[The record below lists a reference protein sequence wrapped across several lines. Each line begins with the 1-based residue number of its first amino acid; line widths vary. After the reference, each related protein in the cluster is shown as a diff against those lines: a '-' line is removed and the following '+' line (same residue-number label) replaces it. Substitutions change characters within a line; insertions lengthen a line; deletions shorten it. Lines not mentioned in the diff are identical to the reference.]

1 MSPKHTARA
10 QPPSPDGAA
19 DARIERAQNDS
30 TVLPIDAE
38 SADRLSDQ
46 GLRLELVDTSDAA
59 AFSAWLQAENRGFHL
74 PRAAARAID
83 EQLQTGYRRTTGVW
97 DATAA
102 DAAGPVATI
111 ACWPTPLTVPGE
123 RTVPSWAISA
133 VTVAPTH
140 RRRGIA
146 RQLIEAE
153 LRTAK
158 ALGIPVAILTV
169 SEATI
174 YSRYG
179 FAPTATVTD
188 LTIDTRRVTWT
199 GPTASGR
206 LHLVPMEQLKTDG
219 RELLE
224 RVRLRAPGE
233 IQLDEYLWQR
243 LLGLV
248 ADDDDEAKHL
258 RAVRYDDAEGRP
270 QGFAIYRIKDGAN
283 FSSHV
288 LEVKYLVAV
297 TDDAHSGIWRYLLEM
312 DLVATVTAP
321 MQPIDDPIFWQISDV
336 RGLSTTGHRDHLWAR
351 ILDPKAALE
360 GRSYAAPGRIVLDV
374 SDPLG
379 YADAL
384 ILVEIDADGTAVV
397 STLDGEAPDD
407 AAAIAITVNELGA
420 LFLGGVSAR
429 TLVRAG
435 RITELRPGSAD
446 AVDRSFRSLVAPW
459 LSVWF

>member
-1 MSPKHTARA
+1 MSPKNSA
-10 QPPSPDGAA
+10 GA
-19 DARIERAQNDS
+19 DS
-30 TVLPIDAE
+30 RSLPIDAE
-38 SADRLSDQ
+38 SADRLASQ
-46 GLRLELVDTSDAA
+46 GLSLDLVDTSDAA
-59 AFSAWLQAENRGFHL
+59 AFTAWLQAENRGFHA
-74 PRAAARAID
+74 PRVAEKAIG
-83 EQLQTGYRRTTGVW
+83 EQLLHTGYRRTTGVW

-102 DAAGPVATI
+102 DAATPVATV
-111 ACWPTPLTVPGE
+111 ACWPTPLTVPGG
-123 RTVPSWAISA
+123 RSVPSWAISN

-153 LRTAK
+153 LRTANT
-158 ALGIPVAILTV
+158 LGIPIAILTV

-179 FAPTATVTD
+179 FAPAATLTEV
-188 LTIDTRRVTWT
+188 TIDTRRVTWS
-199 GPTASGR
+199 GPSASGR
-206 LHLVPMEQLKTDG
+206 LHFVPMEQLKTDG

-224 RVRLRAPGE
+224 SVRLRAPGE

-248 ADDDDEAKHL
+248 ADDDDDAKHL
-258 RAVRYDDAEGRP
+258 RAVRYDDADGRP
-270 QGFAIYRIKDGAN
+270 QGFAIYRVKDGEN

-288 LEVKYLVAV
+288 LELKYLVAV
-297 TDDAHSGIWRYLLEM
+297 TDDARAGIWRYLLEM
-312 DLVATVTAP
+312 DLVGTIKAP
-321 MQPIDDPIFWQISDV
+321 MQPVDDPLFWQISDV
-336 RGLSTTGHRDHLWAR
+336 RGLSTTGSRDHLWAR

-360 GRSYAAPGRIVLDV
+360 GRGYAAAGRIVLDV

-379 YADAL
+379 FADAL
-384 ILVEIDADGTAVV
+384 LLVEIDENGSAVV
-397 STLDGEAPDD
+397 SPLDGEAPDD
-407 AAAIAITVNELGA
+407 AAALAITVNDLSA
-420 LFLGGVSAR
+420 LYLGGVSAR

-459 LSVWF
+459 LSIWF